1 MLKIEEYNKSQFIV
15 IKRMVISYRD
25 LKKKTNK
32 LKDNGRHKSKDMVCN
47 LIVVTDRTEI
57 KSLLV
62 VQQDMDDKRYL
73 AILK

>member
-1 MLKIEEYNKSQFIV
+1 MLKIEEYNKSQFRV
-15 IKRMVISYRD
+15 IKRMAISYRD

>member
-32 LKDNGRHKSKDMVCN
+32 LKDNGRHTSKDMVCN

>member
-1 MLKIEEYNKSQFIV
+1 V

-62 VQQDMDDKRYL
+62 VQ
-73 AILK
+73 

>member
-1 MLKIEEYNKSQFIV
+1 MLKIEEQFIV